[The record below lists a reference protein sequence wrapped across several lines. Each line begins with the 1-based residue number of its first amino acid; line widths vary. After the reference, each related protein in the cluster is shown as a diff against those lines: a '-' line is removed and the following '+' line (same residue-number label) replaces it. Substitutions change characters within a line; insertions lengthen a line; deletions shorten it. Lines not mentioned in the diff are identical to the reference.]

1 MYKNQLIVQDNSRV
15 LCLKKKKKKKIR
27 IHCNKS
33 ETGFQS
39 FDIATMYENMPVKDY
54 RTRKLNKI

>member
-1 MYKNQLIVQDNSRV
+1 M
-15 LCLKKKKKKKIR
+15 R

-54 RTRKLNKI
+54 RTRLNKI